1 MNVLSQMV
9 KISSLS
15 LYIIN
20 RVIYRLYVLGILQ
33 SKFSLILEKRDTYV
47 NNVKNENMDAVFNPI
62 DFPLIAA
69 ALNWKVHDLLP
80 PDNSPYSDGTLVD
93 KVVFS
98 LINPSDAQ
106 EVIVGM
112 EEIGYFKKKKSLK
125 DIFKHLDLTEN
136 EIEKR
141 KVIIE
146 VLEKLISNG
155 VLKLQNENY
164 IA

>member
-1 MNVLSQMV
+1 MV

-98 LINPSDAQ
+98 LINPSDAA

-112 EEIGYFKKKKSLK
+112 KETGYFKKKKSLK

-146 VLEKLISNG
+146 VLEKLISND